1 MSWIALFVAGAL
13 EVVWAPSMKQSN
25 GFTNLTAS
33 IVIFVAAGASFWL
46 LAFAMKSLP
55 LGTSYAVWTGIGAAG
70 AFLTGIFLFGEHV
83 TPLRVISLLL
93 IIGGIIGLR
102 IAAE

>member
-13 EVVWAPSMKQSN
+13 EVIWATSMKQSD

-33 IVIFVAAGASFWL
+33 IMTFIAAGASFWL

-70 AFLTGIFLFGEHV
+70 AFLTGIFLFGEQI

-93 IIGGIIGLR
+93 IISGIIGLR